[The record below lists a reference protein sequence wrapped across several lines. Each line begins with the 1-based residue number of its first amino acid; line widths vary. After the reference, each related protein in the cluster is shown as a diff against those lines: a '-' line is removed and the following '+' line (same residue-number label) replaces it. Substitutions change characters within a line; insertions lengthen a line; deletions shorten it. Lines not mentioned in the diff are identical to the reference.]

1 MTVTVQ
7 AGKITGD
14 VIIIPSKS
22 HLHRLLIVA
31 ALADGETLLRSG
43 QTEAEDVEATIA
55 CLHALGA
62 EIDRVAD
69 GFQVKPIDRT
79 ALPKTAILP
88 VRESGS
94 TLRFMLPIVCALGVQ
109 GEFHMAGRLPE
120 RPMEPL
126 DRELTQKGIR
136 LWKKSPDILCCEGQL
151 EPGDFQIP
159 GDISSQYITGLLMAL
174 PLLAGDSTL
183 TVGEPIESED
193 YIEMTLEVLET
204 FEGLPEKIQNR
215 YQIKGGETFQAPD
228 VVEVEGDWSNAA
240 FWLSA
245 GVMPAGNIR
254 LRGLNPDSRQG
265 DKEACAIL
273 AQMGAKLAREDDIIS
288 ITEGSRYAVE
298 IDAAAIPDLI
308 PVLSAVAAVCEGT
321 TIVKNAARLRI
332 KESDRLKATAETLN
346 TLGAKVRELPEGLE
360 ITGVK
365 RLIGGKVDSWGDH
378 RIAMTAAIA
387 SAACENP
394 VTITGAEA
402 VRKSYPQ
409 FWRELE
415 RLGKQLTIEV

>member
-1 MTVTVQ
+1 MVVRVQ
-7 AGKITGD
+7 AGQIAGD
-14 VIIIPSKS
+14 VTIIPSKS
-22 HLHRLLIVA
+22 HLHRLLIAA

-43 QTEAEDVEATIA
+43 KTEAEDVEATIA
-55 CLHALGA
+55 CLQALGA
-62 EIDRVAD
+62 EVDRVAD

-79 ALPKTAILP
+79 KLPKSAILP

-136 LWKKSPDILCCEGQL
+136 LWKKSPNILCTEGQL
-151 EPGDFQIP
+151 ESGAFELP
-159 GDISSQYITGLLMAL
+159 GDISSQYITGLLLAL
-174 PLLAGDSTL
+174 PLLAGDSHL
-183 TVGEPIESED
+183 TVHEPIESED

-204 FEGLPEKIQNR
+204 FGGLPEKRGNR
-215 YQIKGGETFQAPD
+215 YQIKGGETFRSPGAAL
-228 VVEVEGDWSNAA
+228 VEGDWSNAA
-240 FWLSA
+240 FWLVA
-245 GVMPAGNIR
+245 GVMPGGNIR
-254 LRGLNPDSRQG
+254 LGGLNPESKQG

-273 AQMGAKLAREDDIIS
+273 RRMGANVTWEDGIITV
-288 ITEGSRYAVE
+288 TEGVRRSTE
-298 IDAAAIPDLI
+298 IDAAGVPDLI
-308 PVLSAVAAVCEGT
+308 PVLSAIAAICEGT
-321 TIVKNAARLRI
+321 TIVRNAARLRI
-332 KESDRLKATAETLN
+332 KESDRLTATAQTLN
-346 TLGAKVRELPEGLE
+346 ALGAKVKELPDGLE
-360 ITGVK
+360 ITGVP
-365 RLIGGKVDSWGDH
+365 RLVGGTVDSWGDH

-387 SAACENP
+387 SAACDNP

-415 RLGKQLTIEV
+415 RLGKHLTIEE